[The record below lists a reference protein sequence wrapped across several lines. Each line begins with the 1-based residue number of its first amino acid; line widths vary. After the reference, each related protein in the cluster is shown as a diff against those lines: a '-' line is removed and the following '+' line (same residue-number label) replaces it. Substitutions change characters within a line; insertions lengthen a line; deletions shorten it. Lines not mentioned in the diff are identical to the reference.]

1 MLMTHRQAAEE
12 MASNGTVIDHP
23 IRPSNETLELLY
35 SFKHQMYLIFD
46 EVTDELWD
54 EGFLSIDS
62 EYNRKLKPYDY
73 PFFIVNRNIYNDM
86 LSMEKFDV
94 SRLLSVESQ
103 AIIIENLTM
112 SNFYNKWL

>member
-1 MLMTHRQAAEE
+1 MLITHHDI
-12 MASNGTVIDHP
+12 ASNGTVIDHP
-23 IRPSNETLELLY
+23 IRPSNETLVLLH
-35 SFKHQMYLIFD
+35 SSKHQMNLIFD
-46 EVTDELWD
+46 DLTDELWD

-86 LSMEKFDV
+86 LSTEKFDI
-94 SRLLSVESQ
+94 SRLISVESQ
-103 AIIIENLTM
+103 AIIIESLTM